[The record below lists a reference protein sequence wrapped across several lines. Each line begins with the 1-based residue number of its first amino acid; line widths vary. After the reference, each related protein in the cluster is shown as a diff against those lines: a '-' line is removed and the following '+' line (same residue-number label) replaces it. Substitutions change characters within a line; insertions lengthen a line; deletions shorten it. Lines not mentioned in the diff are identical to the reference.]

1 MILLY
6 PTKTV
11 FILLKTDHFSE
22 MAPWF
27 WSWFWS
33 KQWYICKAT
42 LLAQRDL
49 SKSYIGSTLFLYMIF
64 GVLVLLLFT
73 AQFAQSGTN
82 YVFLINILRLFLF
95 LQRLPGFSLPAVRM
109 EGVPLPAEILLIP
122 PYLEKFPPVDSPIR
136 FLLPPTPRLNYLH

>member
-6 PTKTV
+6 PTKPI

-42 LLAQRDL
+42 LLAQRNL
-49 SKSYIGSTLFLYMIF
+49 SKSYIGSTLFLYYDFWSACTTFIYCSVCSVWCQLRF
-64 GVLVLLLFT
+64 LDKYFEVILIPATFT
-73 AQFAQSGTN
+73 RVFPACCEDGGSPPSCRNFAHPPLPGKIPPS
-82 YVFLINILRLFLF
+82 
-95 LQRLPGFSLPAVRM
+95 RLPHQIFITSHTKA
-109 EGVPLPAEILLIP
+109 
-122 PYLEKFPPVDSPIR
+122 
-136 FLLPPTPRLNYLH
+136 

>member
-109 EGVPLPAEILLIP
+109 KGVPSPAEILLIP
-122 PYLEKFPPVDSPIR
+122 PTPGKIPPG
-136 FLLPPTPRLNYLH
+136 RLTHQIFITSHTKA